1 MKCVRACVCVD
12 EHMNLSLR
20 LLFLSIFI
28 AEKKKKKKLRDVW
41 LETIFV
47 FFFQSIENR
56 RMKQNTSKNCLLL
69 IFLRTNQ
76 IQFEEENEIYRREFF
91 FLFSYSLFS
100 SLPIDII
107 DWSMK
112 RRRRKKNVREEE
124 KEKVSSCFLLLR
136 NHLGKTEWKKRRVM
150 THIYR
155 QSLLFLLSL
164 SGFFLY
170 VICVYQR
177 TAFSFS
183 FFLFTHIYVGK
194 ITMRSRFWHD
204 EWCNSGMN

>member
-1 MKCVRACVCVD
+1 MKNSWLRRQRRCVHNQWSACVRVCV
-12 EHMNLSLR
+12 LTSTWIYLFVCYSCQSSLR
-20 LLFLSIFI
+20 RRRR
-28 AEKKKKKKLRDVW
+28 KKKLRDVW

-112 RRRRKKNVREEE
+112 RRRRKKMWE
-124 KEKVSSCFLLLR
+124 KRKKKRFLLASYYCEIISER
-136 NHLGKTEWKKRRVM
+136 QNEKKRRVM

-164 SGFFLY
+164 SGFFFVCY
-170 VICVYQR
+170 MCVPKN
-177 TAFSFS
+177 SILV
-183 FFLFTHIYVGK
+183 FFFFYSLIS
-194 ITMRSRFWHD
+194 M
-204 EWCNSGMN
+204 